1 MAIASQR
8 ALLTIP
14 EVAERVRVSRSTIR
28 RRIDAGEI
36 PAVKLGSTPQAPVR
50 VDEQE
55 LERWITS
62 SRVTRGVP
70 HE

>member
-1 MAIASQR
+1 MSIAESQR

-14 EVAERVRVSRSTIR
+14 EVAQRVSVSRSTIR

-50 VDEQE
+50 VDEHE
-55 LERWITS
+55 LERWIAS
-62 SRVTRGVP
+62 SRVTRRGAA
-70 HE
+70 